1 MYLMF
6 PLEMMGKQ
14 CKSSFLSLGLF
25 LKAPNQIMLLSPGIS
40 CTLTLCQST
49 AIYPRFL
56 ICTFSML
63 TILTMQIEN
72 IQRRQISYIFKMK
85 TVCVRPSCYMDA
97 FAIANRIEQESYVKN
112 RFRGKKSSVFM
123 PDVPSL
129 SRPLA

>member
-1 MYLMF
+1 
-6 PLEMMGKQ
+6 
-14 CKSSFLSLGLF
+14 
-25 LKAPNQIMLLSPGIS
+25 
-40 CTLTLCQST
+40 
-49 AIYPRFL
+49 
-56 ICTFSML
+56 
-63 TILTMQIEN
+63 
-72 IQRRQISYIFKMK
+72 MK